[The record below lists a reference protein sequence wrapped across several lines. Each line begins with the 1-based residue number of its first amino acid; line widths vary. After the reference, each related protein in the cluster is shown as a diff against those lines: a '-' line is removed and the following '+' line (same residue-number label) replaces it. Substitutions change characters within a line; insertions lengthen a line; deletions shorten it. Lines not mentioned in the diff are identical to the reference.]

1 VRVRVIAVG
10 TRMPHWVRSACDDY
24 LTRLAPHLNVVLTEL
39 EPGVRA
45 GAARVARARGSEGE
59 RLLATL
65 RASEHVV
72 ALDER
77 GTQLTTRELAAW
89 LQARMHAGEDLV
101 LLVGGADGLA
111 PEVLSRSNY
120 RLALSKLTLPHALA
134 RVVLLEQ
141 LYRAMSILTQH
152 PYHRD

>member
-10 TRMPHWVRSACDDY
+10 TRMPQWVRSACDDY
-24 LTRLAPHLNVVLTEL
+24 LTRLAPHLAVTLTEI
-39 EPGVRA
+39 EPGVRS
-45 GAARVARARGSEGE
+45 GAARTARARASEGE

-65 RASEHVV
+65 RAGEHLV

-77 GTQLTTRELAAW
+77 GAQLTTRELSAW
-89 LQARMHAGEDLV
+89 LQARMHAGEDLSLV
-101 LLVGGADGLA
+101 LGGADGLA

-120 RLALSKLTLPHALA
+120 TLALSKLTLPHALA
-134 RVVLLEQ
+134 RVLLLEQ